1 MLELFPLFVRCS
13 GQFARIVW
21 FLPLFYQD
29 RFIILWLGL
38 FPDICI
44 NVFLLICFCSV
55 YVIRL
60 FGRCSRLLDPALDTC
75 PLKWNIISFR
85 VNFHYM
91 YHDHCLSWIV
101 ISPGYLKE
109 NNFTLGCYCSVVYGW
124 LFLISHFFFTCFS
137 ASFGSQWETIHKH
150 ESIMK
155 IFTSA
160 LCVFIHNCQPIWKH
174 LRQEDK
180 GKLCFI
186 INA

>member
-1 MLELFPLFVRCS
+1 MIPYCDHSLTIRKLDFKLKIFPWFVRCS

-29 RFIILWLGL
+29 RFIIIILWLGL

-55 YVIRL
+55 YVICL

-75 PLKWNIISFR
+75 PLKWNIISFA

-101 ISPGYLKE
+101 ISKKK
-109 NNFTLGCYCSVVYGW
+109 
-124 LFLISHFFFTCFS
+124 FLLLDVIVQSFMVDYFWFPTSFFTYAWINNENIYKCFMVIY
-137 ASFGSQWETIHKH
+137 T
-150 ESIMK
+150 
-155 IFTSA
+155 
-160 LCVFIHNCQPIWKH
+160 
-174 LRQEDK
+174 
-180 GKLCFI
+180 
-186 INA
+186 